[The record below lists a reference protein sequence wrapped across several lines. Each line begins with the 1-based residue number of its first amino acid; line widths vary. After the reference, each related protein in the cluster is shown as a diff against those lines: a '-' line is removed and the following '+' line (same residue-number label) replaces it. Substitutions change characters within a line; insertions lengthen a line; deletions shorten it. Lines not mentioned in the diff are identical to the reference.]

1 MSENTTIPLTETK
14 AENTLISI
22 EPKPQETTST
32 TSIIV
37 NETKPENVIIV
48 VPSEKDIDKIA
59 KEGLDIL
66 INKYL
71 DDGIIDNDEL
81 VDLVKTTMEI
91 VECKKELQGEEKK
104 RVALLILRQF
114 IQDKVKD
121 YDNLEKIFDK
131 AIDLAV
137 KVSKDG
143 LEKIKF
149 SSEIITE
156 TKSAF
161 NLIYASTMSKIN
173 ETYPLADD
181 IINNIFDISLYIMK
195 LIEGQTALS
204 ENEKKILLKKIIQK
218 VINSLETKLT
228 IEQRDFLLTQ
238 VDPTISLIQIAIR
251 AQNGQIHIN
260 PEEVIG
266 FFGCIMAWFRKCCRS
281 SSSQTKTQ

>member
-121 YDNLEKIFDK
+121 YDNLEKLFDK

-266 FFGCIMAWFRKCCRS
+266 FFGCIMAWFRKCCRR